1 MRNEERLKL
10 HIKEADLHIERLK
23 EILEYLKNFYP
34 LDIDSLEEIDKD
46 KLDAFAFRFAKL
58 QDLLGAK
65 IFREYLDYVNFPTQD
80 KNFLE
85 LLKELNKE
93 GIIDIDKWA
102 EFRSVRNS
110 ISHDYPYDENEKID
124 AINYLI
130 KNIECLFKLT
140 KKIEDKIETK

>member
-1 MRNEERLKL
+1 MENVEKFRLHL
-10 HIKEADLHIERLK
+10 KEANLHIERLK
-23 EILEYLKNFYP
+23 EILEDLKNFYP

-65 IFREYLDYVNFPTQD
+65 IFREYLEYVNFPTQD

-93 GIIDIDKWA
+93 GIVDIDKWA

-110 ISHDYPYDENEKID
+110 IAHDYPYDESEKIE

-130 KNIECLFKLT
+130 KNIEYLFEVT
-140 KKIEDKIETK
+140 KKIGNKFEIK